1 MGKEIVLHNAPT
13 MTQCKI
19 AAQPPITTIHKV
31 SSMPPRQYLTSSP
44 RVAHHNINPLPRL
57 AGAAW
62 QYHSPVL
69 AARMLSVVQGL
80 KSFRNRIR
88 TAELCCDFS
97 VSSYQTVKESGR
109 SSCYNAFFLRVF
121 LMLWPCSHSRNSQ
134 HCSPSSIVSIQR
146 LP

>member
-1 MGKEIVLHNAPT
+1 MIVLHNAPT

-31 SSMPPRQYLTSSP
+31 SSMPPRQYSTSSP

-57 AGAAW
+57 AGATW

-80 KSFRNRIR
+80 KSFRSTRNRIR

-109 SSCYNAFFLRVF
+109 SSCTERLQCFFSQGF
-121 LMLWPCSHSRNSQ
+121 SHALAMPPLKILST
-134 HCSPSSIVSIQR
+134 
-146 LP
+146 L